1 MSRVMSIDLLGC
13 PSSTSIEMKLTT
25 LISRIVGVTA
35 AIPLLV
41 QGGDLTLTGLARH
54 RGKAYAYL
62 ASGKSGESFSLKLG
76 QELANL
82 KLESVDFTKG
92 EAVVVSGEERLVLA
106 LERRSKESISG
117 STPVPVPPPGLRPHL
132 PPGGFP
138 RRPGT
143 PPMGMN
149 PNSNFDPNSLTAP
162 PPRTLAEAQALHPE
176 ATYTE
181 GAAEMT
187 VTTPGTMVTPPPMSP
202 PGGPNGAPGVPGS
215 FSKIPIAVGITSP
228 DDPSP
233 EPPEPTDH

>member
-1 MSRVMSIDLLGC
+1 MSRVMSIDLPAC
-13 PSSTSIEMKLTT
+13 PSSTSIEMKFTT

-92 EAVVVSGEERLVLA
+92 EAIVVSGEERLVLA
-106 LERRSKESISG
+106 LERRSKESVSG
-117 STPVPVPPPGLRPHL
+117 STPAPVPPPGFRPHL

-143 PPMGMN
+143 PPLGMN

-187 VTTPGTMVTPPPMSP
+187 VTTPGTMTPPSP
-202 PGGPNGAPGVPGS
+202 GLPQGHSIGAPGSPGQ
-215 FSKIPIAVGITSP
+215 FPKIPVAVGITSP

-233 EPPEPTDH
+233 ELPEPTDH